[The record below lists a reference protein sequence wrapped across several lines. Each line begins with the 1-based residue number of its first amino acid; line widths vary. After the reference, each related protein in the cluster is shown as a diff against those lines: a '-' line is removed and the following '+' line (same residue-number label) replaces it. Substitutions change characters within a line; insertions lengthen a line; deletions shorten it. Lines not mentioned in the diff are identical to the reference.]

1 MKSIFH
7 NQKNR
12 PSVFLS
18 GFTLVE
24 LVLAQAIFLVVLA
37 VVFQLIIGVTQNAQS
52 QKNKM
57 DSMGDARQAL
67 DRISLDWAARVR
79 RQDVTANEN
88 SQVSF
93 VKQTGNDELNFLSQV
108 GSYSGARNLAWVSYQ
123 VTSGTSPTDLNAYTL
138 QRSAIG
144 YNWTATPQ
152 FISSGTSGF
161 TPPSTSGTNTF
172 ETMANTVFR
181 CEFCFLV
188 QQSGTSSPVYSADP
202 TITLGSSNLVGV
214 VVTVASLDQQSRQLI
229 SSTQLANLAG
239 ALPDITTTST
249 QDPQSAWV
257 PIITNTGA
265 TGLAAKAGV
274 PQKVASAVRVYQ
286 RILYVGE

>member
-1 MKSIFH
+1 MKHGAH
-7 NQKNR
+7 NRENR
-12 PSVFLS
+12 TRGFSK

-37 VVFQLIIGVTQNAQS
+37 VVFELIVNLTQNAQS

-57 DSMGDARQAL
+57 DSLGDARQAL

-79 RQDVTANEN
+79 RQDVTAAEN
-88 SQVSF
+88 SQISF
-93 VKQTGNDELNFLSQV
+93 LKQAGNDQINFLSQV

-123 VTSGTSPTDLNAYTL
+123 VTSGTSPSDPNAYTL

-152 FISSGTSGF
+152 LISSGTSGF

-172 ETMANTVFR
+172 ETLGNTVFR

-188 QQSGTSSPVYSADP
+188 QQSGTAPVYSVDP
-202 TITLGSSNLVGV
+202 TITLDSSNLVGV
-214 VVTVASLDQQSRQLI
+214 VVTIASLDQQNRELI
-229 SSTQLANLAG
+229 SSTQLANLVA
-239 ALPDITTTST
+239 ALTDITTSGSS
-249 QDPQSAWV
+249 PQSVWV
-257 PIITNTGA
+257 PIITSTGA
-265 TGLAAKAGV
+265 TGLASKAGI
-274 PQKVASAVRVYQ
+274 PAKVAGAVRVYQ
-286 RILYVGE
+286 RILYTAE